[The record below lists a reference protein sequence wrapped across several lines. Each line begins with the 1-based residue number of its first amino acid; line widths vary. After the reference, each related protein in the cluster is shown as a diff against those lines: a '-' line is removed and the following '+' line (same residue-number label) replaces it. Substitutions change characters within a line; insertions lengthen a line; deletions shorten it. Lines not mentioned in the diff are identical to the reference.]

1 MKISKSKFGTTIL
14 CLFMTCAYVQAQ
26 DAKTIVR
33 ASAGGSFGE
42 ALRKVCDD
50 PFTKETGIVI
60 QPANTDDSTPQIRAQ
75 MLTGNVIW
83 DISNTSAETL
93 PVAAEN
99 GWLEKIDWDL
109 IDPEHKLPDVAR
121 QPYGV
126 GINSYSE
133 TIVVRTDKQPE
144 GKQMSSWADF
154 WDTKTFPGPRSLHD
168 TPIKNLEFALLADGV
183 PADQIYKQL
192 ATKEGVDRALN
203 KLGEIRPNIAVWWT
217 SGQQPLQL
225 LASGEVYY
233 ATAWN
238 GRVAPLQRE
247 GVPVKIVWNGGAIVP
262 GYHSILKG
270 SKHVKEAH
278 EWLKYCWN
286 DAKRGAELTKL
297 LPYPGFAPGLMDQL
311 PEELRKELPTY
322 PENLKAQFVFD
333 GQFWADHRTE
343 IQRAWDRWRLA
354 GK

>member
-1 MKISKSKFGTTIL
+1 MKNRKLKLGFAALSLLAACGY
-14 CLFMTCAYVQAQ
+14 AQAQ

-33 ASAGGSFGE
+33 ASSGGSFGE
-42 ALRKVCDD
+42 ALRKVCDE
-50 PFTKETGIVI
+50 PFTKETGIVV

-93 PVAAEN
+93 PIAAES

-109 IDPEHKLPDVAR
+109 IDPEHKLPDIAR

-133 TIVVRTDKQPE
+133 IIVVRTDKLPE
-144 GKQMSSWADF
+144 GKQMTSWADF

-183 PADQIYKQL
+183 KADEVYKVL
-192 ATKEGVDRALN
+192 ASEEGVKRALD
-203 KLGEIRPNIAVWWT
+203 KLSELRPNITIWWT

-225 LASGEVYY
+225 LASGEVNY

-270 SKHVKEAH
+270 SKHIEEAH
-278 EWLKYCWN
+278 KWLKYCWN

-297 LPYPGFAPGLMDQL
+297 LPYPGFAPGLMDHL
-311 PEELRKELPTY
+311 PDDVKKDLPTE
-322 PENLKAQFVFD
+322 PENLKVQFVFD
-333 GQFWADHRTE
+333 GQFWAENRAT
-343 IQRAWDRWRLA
+343 IQKAWDRWRLA
-354 GK
+354 GQ